1 MFCIH
6 ITVALLLQLIKLQLR
21 HTVSYDL
28 GTHCRILHHHLSTSL
43 CICWVISDD
52 RQGRH
57 QSKYFF
63 PHCNITEWWP
73 GVYHV
78 MLIQRWEVIAEC
90 WQCRVFTALHGRGG
104 AEWGLWVGGDLVT
117 WGQGWCCVVA
127 SVGDGADVRGSA
139 AHSSGRGIDLCCC
152 CWHGAAATGGS
163 AKTQPQPTNIWTR
176 GQKQS
181 VSTVEQSSVSK
192 QYNVLGRRLGQY

>member
-63 PHCNITEWWP
+63 PHCNITECWP

-117 WGQGWCCVVA
+117 WGQGWCCCKCWWRCWCAGVSCPQQWPWYW
-127 SVGDGADVRGSA
+127 SV
-139 AHSSGRGIDLCCC
+139 LLLL
-152 CWHGAAATGGS
+152 
-163 AKTQPQPTNIWTR
+163 TR
-176 GQKQS
+176 GCS
-181 VSTVEQSSVSK
+181 HW
-192 QYNVLGRRLGQY
+192 RFC